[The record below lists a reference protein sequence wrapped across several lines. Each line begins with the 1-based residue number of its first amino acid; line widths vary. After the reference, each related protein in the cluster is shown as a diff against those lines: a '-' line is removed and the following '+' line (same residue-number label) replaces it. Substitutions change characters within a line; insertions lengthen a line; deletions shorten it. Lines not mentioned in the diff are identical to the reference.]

1 MAQTTIYTY
10 FARKACHARELM
22 DIDRAE
28 PTTVEIVKVI
38 ELTQRQFRYFYSH
51 LLEDMPFIIANKS
64 LTGYD
69 KGVTRCLLVTA
80 RKNQDAVLVDCQ
92 GYNFP
97 RYTAYVRRK
106 ADLDLSGIPVTRY
119 RPKQWEPYSGQDR

>member
-1 MAQTTIYTY
+1 MAQTMIYTY
-10 FARKACHARELM
+10 FVKKANHARELM
-22 DIDRAE
+22 DIARAE
-28 PTTVEIVKVI
+28 PTKVEIVKVI

-51 LLEDMPFIIANKS
+51 LLEDMPFITANKN

-69 KGVTRCLLVTA
+69 KGLNRCLLVTA

-106 ADLDLSGIPVTRY
+106 ADLDLNDIPVTRY